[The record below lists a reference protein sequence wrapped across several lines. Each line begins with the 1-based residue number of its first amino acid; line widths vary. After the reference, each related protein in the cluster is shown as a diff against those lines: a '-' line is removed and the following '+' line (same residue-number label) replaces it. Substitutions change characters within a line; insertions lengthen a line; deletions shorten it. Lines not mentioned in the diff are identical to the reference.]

1 MSDLWPRIVFT
12 QERERIC
19 PPGVGIRVEAS
30 PVTCSHQPNQLS
42 EIQFDGPARRPLF
55 PTARV
60 PGSVRL
66 ARFLRR
72 SARRTTFLSADL
84 YAVEVSCWGQ
94 DGRSGHSD
102 CKR

>member
-1 MSDLWPRIVFT
+1 MARLTTVKT
-12 QERERIC
+12 TRERNLAQLVD
-19 PPGVGIRVEAS
+19 PKVWERNHLGTAVSPGISNAVGDSLVKRPGA
-30 PVTCSHQPNQLS
+30 PCAQPAQLLT
-42 EIQFDGPARRPLF
+42 G
-55 PTARV
+55 
-60 PGSVRL
+60 L

-72 SARRTTFLSADL
+72 RARRTTFLSADL